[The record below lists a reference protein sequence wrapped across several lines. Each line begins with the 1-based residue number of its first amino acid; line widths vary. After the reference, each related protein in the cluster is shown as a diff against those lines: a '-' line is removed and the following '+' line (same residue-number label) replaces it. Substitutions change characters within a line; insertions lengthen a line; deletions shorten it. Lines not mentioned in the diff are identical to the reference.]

1 VIDALGKALTNR
13 SVTLTSLRRHS
24 EAATVLDELI
34 SLRRGGLGNCEE
46 EERLKQQVY
55 LANALLRRG
64 IVLSRLGRLPDAISS
79 LDEAAAIIREL
90 LTFFEP
96 CPNMKPD
103 EDPAREPE
111 DSKRLVARE
120 LARAQMH
127 RGVVLRKLGR
137 PEEAKVAFDEA
148 FTLCPDLRQEDLRQ
162 ALQEHEP
169 EE

>member
-148 FTLCPDLRQEDLRQ
+148 FTLCPDLRRELE
-162 ALQEHEP
+162 EHEP